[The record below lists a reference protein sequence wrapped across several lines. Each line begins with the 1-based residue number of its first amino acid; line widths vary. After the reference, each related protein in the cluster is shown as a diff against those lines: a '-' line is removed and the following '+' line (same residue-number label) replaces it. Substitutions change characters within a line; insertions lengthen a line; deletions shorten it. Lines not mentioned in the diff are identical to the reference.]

1 MNPEWRSR
9 YDLAIEVAR
18 EAGDLAK
25 RYYDSGFEVEWKADQ
40 SPVTVADK
48 QAEELIRT
56 RITKHFP
63 GDGFLGEEY
72 GDEPSSSGFR
82 WVIDPIDG
90 TRAFVRHI
98 PIWGT
103 LLGLE
108 YRDDAIA
115 GVAYAPSLGNLW
127 RGLRGDGAYCDDR
140 KIHVSDVEVLNRA
153 FLSYSGVNWFK
164 KSGYFEQFVDLC
176 NQTERQRGIGDF
188 YGFMLVAQGSI
199 DVMVDHGV
207 HAWDVAALLPI
218 VEEAGGV
225 FTDWTGQR
233 TIHSVDVVASN
244 KPLHP
249 LVQRILQPG
258 ERAPKSFP

>member
-1 MNPEWRSR
+1 MNSEWRSR
-9 YDLAIEVAR
+9 YDLAVEVAR

-25 RYYDSGFEVEWKADQ
+25 KYYDGGFEVEWKADQ

-48 QAEELIRT
+48 QAEEHIRT
-56 RITKHFP
+56 RIQAHFP

-108 YRDDAIA
+108 YKDDPIA
-115 GVAYAPSLGNLW
+115 GVTYAPALGNLW

-140 KIHVSDVEVLNRA
+140 KIRVTDVAALDRA

-164 KSGYFEQFVDLC
+164 KAGYFEQFVSLC
-176 NQTERQRGIGDF
+176 NATERQRGIGDF

-199 DVMVDHGV
+199 DIMVDHGV

-225 FTDWTGQR
+225 FTDWAGRR
-233 TIHSVDVVASN
+233 TIHSTDVLATN
-244 KPLHP
+244 KPLHVP
-249 LVQRILQPG
+249 TLRVLQPKTL
-258 ERAPKSFP
+258 P